1 MFRYKVF
8 NNNQEFK
15 CECIVWKVCFT
26 FHSFEHNIY
35 SVTWKKGGQT
45 YVCYDHLSLLTTLP
59 SMLSSWH
66 FLKKNCWQKH
76 GITFNILTNIF
87 ILKLIWQTFI
97 IYNLEEQLILS
108 MSNFDSFML
117 WHIGHKIRQ
126 TPCQVSG
133 LAGNENIDL
142 LDWVLSNPV

>member
-1 MFRYKVF
+1 M
-8 NNNQEFK
+8 
-15 CECIVWKVCFT
+15 
-26 FHSFEHNIY
+26 
-35 SVTWKKGGQT
+35 
-45 YVCYDHLSLLTTLP
+45 CYDHLSLLTTLP
-59 SMLSSWH
+59 TMLSSWH
-66 FLKKNCWQKH
+66 FLNQNCWQKH
-76 GITFNILTNIF
+76 GVTFNILTNIF

-133 LAGNENIDL
+133 LAGNENIGL
-142 LDWVLSNPV
+142 LDWDLSTLLRFKVFNNNQWMKFLQFFLYTSPILHIHIFRELLVKKVGLN